1 MSKLQL
7 AVNTV
12 FVFLFSFLF
21 YAHFFKNQKVVYVDS
36 AKLLNGYEG
45 MINARKAFQQKAD
58 GWKSNIDTLTNEVKI
73 SIMDY
78 EKGQATMTIKERQL
92 SQELIKSKQQQLN
105 QYQQAINA
113 QAQQEDQKMT
123 SDIIAQVN
131 AYLKKYGEQKG
142 YTIIFAAT
150 DYGNIA
156 YANDKLNVTDDV
168 LEGLN
173 KEFKGQ

>member
-12 FVFLFSFLF
+12 FIILFSFLF
-21 YAHFFKNQKVVYVDS
+21 YSHFFKNQKVVYVDS

-45 MINARKAFQQKAD
+45 MINARKAFQQKSEA
-58 GWKSNIDTLTNEVKI
+58 WKANIDTLTNEVKI

-78 EKGQATMTIKERQL
+78 EKGQATMSIKERQL

-113 QAQQEDQKMT
+113 QAQQEDKKIT
-123 SDIIAQVN
+123 SDVILQVN

-156 YANDKLNVTDDV
+156 YANDKLDVTDEL

>member
-1 MSKLQL
+1 MSKFQL
-7 AVNTV
+7 AINVL
-12 FVFLFSFLF
+12 FAASLIFLGYNHFS
-21 YAHFFKNQKVVYVDS
+21 KSQKFAYVDS

-58 GWKSNIDTLTNEVKI
+58 SWKSNIDTLTNEVKI

-78 EKGQATMTIKERQL
+78 EKGQAAMSTKERQL

-156 YANDKLNVTDDV
+156 FASDALNVTDDV

-173 KEFKGQ
+173 KEFRGQ

>member
-1 MSKLQL
+1 
-7 AVNTV
+7 
-12 FVFLFSFLF
+12 
-21 YAHFFKNQKVVYVDS
+21 
-36 AKLLNGYEG
+36 
-45 MINARKAFQQKAD
+45 
-58 GWKSNIDTLTNEVKI
+58 
-73 SIMDY
+73 MDY